1 MPAKRAA
8 RAAASRKSEETRFVP
23 MKRTE
28 PSKHATDQKAG
39 FKYANA
45 VSTDIRKRFAVVR
58 RQLTLAQRAADDA
71 QTQLD
76 LGAGAQVLPFKAA
89 SNA

>member
-8 RAAASRKSEETRFVP
+8 RAAASRKSEETSFVP

-45 VSTDIRKRFAVVR
+45 VSTDIRKRFAAVR
-58 RQLTLAQRAADDA
+58 RQITLAQRVADDA
-71 QTQLD
+71 QAQLD
-76 LGAGAQVLPFKAA
+76 LDTSAKVLPFKTA